1 MPEKSRL
8 YICDERNI
16 INVIRA
22 EYMGRALPRRTC
34 KTCLNGF
41 IVERAPLLQDTELA
55 LRSAKELL
63 SDKGDGQCKEP
74 SPGRCSFYHTFPQ
87 INHISYLF
95 YKYMR
100 QGLRKR
106 YIWSKIIINEGISDS
121 QNRRAERSWLDNE
134 EKTSCEK
141 NNMRAAD
148 SYAVCGYVSRHF
160 LWSEGISD
168 VSGRYFPEFY

>member
-63 SDKGDGQCKEP
+63 SDKG
-74 SPGRCSFYHTFPQ
+74 GRSVQRTIP
-87 INHISYLF
+87 
-95 YKYMR
+95 
-100 QGLRKR
+100 
-106 YIWSKIIINEGISDS
+106 
-121 QNRRAERSWLDNE
+121 RAVQFLP
-134 EKTSCEK
+134 
-141 NNMRAAD
+141 
-148 SYAVCGYVSRHF
+148 YVSPNKPYILSF
-160 LWSEGISD
+160 L
-168 VSGRYFPEFY
+168 